1 MSSDHEQPG
10 ATAIRYVSD
19 PRFHQTLTLPAT
31 ADHEA
36 LTVSFADA
44 GRAPEPPTGPSPP
57 TVLFMPGMFASRY
70 LSITLHFVAQKLGVR
85 VLVVDRPGMGK
96 STDVPLEQRVPVWL
110 ELVPRLLEHLG
121 IKHVALA
128 SHSAGTIYLLNTL
141 YHYRDILHPE
151 KPSVTMLA
159 PWVHPSHSRVTSM
172 QLAQYIPASAFS
184 VWHLIPKFF
193 VLKAGPAFASSGAV
207 VTKASN
213 VISGGGQD
221 DSELEKNRQRMETV
235 YQLPRDVQ
243 IEIDA
248 LVMKKV
254 FEENTVGANSEALQV
269 LKKGPALSWG
279 KCEDYEIFVRE
290 VVDRERNRRSAG
302 NNEGMPKL
310 KVAAYFAETD
320 ALVGPKGQ
328 AYMEECWKGKE
339 EGEFGDV
346 IDFETHTVHG
356 ADHDSVMQSA
366 VVLEK
371 LFIAAGG
378 VMNENAA

>member
-1 MSSDHEQPG
+1 
-10 ATAIRYVSD
+10 
-19 PRFHQTLTLPAT
+19 
-31 ADHEA
+31 
-36 LTVSFADA
+36 
-44 GRAPEPPTGPSPP
+44 
-57 TVLFMPGMFASRY
+57 
-70 LSITLHFVAQKLGVR
+70 
-85 VLVVDRPGMGK
+85 
-96 STDVPLEQRVPVWL
+96 
-110 ELVPRLLEHLG
+110 
-121 IKHVALA
+121 
-128 SHSAGTIYLLNTL
+128 
-141 YHYRDILHPE
+141 
-151 KPSVTMLA
+151 
-159 PWVHPSHSRVTSM
+159 M

-193 VLKAGPAFASSGAV
+193 VLKAGPALASSGAV

-221 DSELEKNRQRMETV
+221 DSELETNRQRMETV
-235 YQLPRDVQ
+235 YHLPRDVQ

-279 KCEDYEIFVRE
+279 KCEDYETFVRE
-290 VVDRERNRRSAG
+290 VVDRERDRRSAG
-302 NNEGMPKL
+302 NNEGIAKL

-378 VMNENAA
+378 VMNDDAA